1 MKDKRVVRQD
11 ALLLAIFAIAVATYL
26 LSVALTGNYAPLSSP
41 ALAQEEVAQPMVVDS
56 RALMLNGVEVG
67 EVTMAEDVL
76 LRIRTAAGGYS
87 SEQRAV
93 IVADRLQQMVTAGL
107 QPGQVHAGMMAGS
120 TVVMAGDQLIVTA
133 DREHA
138 RLNATAPGNLAISW
152 AENIANALGGEPG
165 EPQLVA
171 YFPQASEWRPAE
183 PYQHKD
189 VPVISMG
196 RGIRV
201 GMARVA
207 GPQSKVR
214 QVQAVAQ
221 IESRL
226 AEFGDVEIYVPIS
239 TQVPGK
245 SLDRVNECA
254 VVGLADL
261 KIL

>member
-1 MKDKRVVRQD
+1 MTRKRGVFGDAVMVVG
-11 ALLLAIFAIAVATYL
+11 LAAAAGAYI
-26 LSVALTGNYAPLSSP
+26 LSVAVTGSYLPPGTVAVG
-41 ALAQEEVAQPMVVDS
+41 EEIAATQVVDS
-56 RALMLNGVEVG
+56 RAVMLQGVDVG
-67 EVTMAEDVL
+67 EVVMGEMVP

-87 SEQRAV
+87 SAQRAA
-93 IVADRLQQMVTAGL
+93 IVANRLQQMVTAGL

-138 RLNATAPGNLAISW
+138 RLNDTAPEDLAIAW

-171 YFPQASEWRPAE
+171 YSPEASEWRPAE

-207 GPQSKVR
+207 GPRSKVG

-226 AEFGDVEIYVPIS
+226 SEFGDVEIYVPMS
-239 TQVPGK
+239 TKVPGK